1 MVCAI
6 GAGRSR
12 PQDQCPRHRTGT
24 YERRTGCAKG
34 VEEGRGCRTRRRT
47 GVAVHRTV
55 VVMGRKR
62 RDWQRDLG
70 EWEVEKCVLL
80 DMGCTLEGS
89 LWRVGRRRKWQG
101 DSHRRCWTEGKAS
114 NRRCSCHVGLR
125 LPNKDKEKKYPRKYN
140 KNELQDIET
149 LEREKWS
156 LRMLTRECNNV
167 LLSGLCF
174 SALYWNYI
182 ACALAHLSLYS
193 NTALI

>member
-12 PQDQCPRHRTGT
+12 PQDRCPRHRTGT

-34 VEEGRGCRTRRRT
+34 EEEERGCRTRRRT

-70 EWEVEKCVLL
+70 EWEVEKCELL

-125 LPNKDKEKKYPRKYN
+125 LPIYKDKEKSLRKY
-140 KNELQDIET
+140 KKRTSGYRDIG
-149 LEREKWS
+149 EREVVAADVDE
-156 LRMLTRECNNV
+156 RV
-167 LLSGLCF
+167 
-174 SALYWNYI
+174 
-182 ACALAHLSLYS
+182 
-193 NTALI
+193 